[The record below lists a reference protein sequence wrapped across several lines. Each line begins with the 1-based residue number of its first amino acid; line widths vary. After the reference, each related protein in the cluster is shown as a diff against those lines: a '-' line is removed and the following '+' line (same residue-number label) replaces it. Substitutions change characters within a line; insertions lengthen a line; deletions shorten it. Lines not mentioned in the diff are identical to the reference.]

1 MHPVRLLLLSVLLA
15 AGCAADDSVGTIADV
30 SRATPASSVAQ
41 EAPTLAAG
49 PDGTISTGTPGTAAA
64 PANSTASATVT
75 DSTDTTTETATA
87 PADTPTE
94 TATAPADT
102 TTETTTTETTTTETP
117 TIAVSSTASADTS
130 TTTSTT
136 VPDSAVTTTVPDSAV
151 STTVPSQPPID
162 GFTVFYEATCDV
174 CHGASRQG
182 GSGADLSVST
192 LNIEAVIEVIRFG
205 VPDTQMEGWDFE
217 PKPPGLTTDEIE
229 AVAVYVM
236 SLRNE

>member
-102 TTETTTTETTTTETP
+102 TTTETP

-192 LNIEAVIEVIRFG
+192 FNIEAVIEVIRFG

-236 SLRNE
+236 SLRNG